1 MSVNMEN
8 TKTRDIADAILKLK
22 ETMVDQRAMD
32 NNDNYSSTIS
42 KDIKVWRHN
51 LIDIYANSI
60 INDLETSYENLKN
73 WGEQAVNLLIDLD
86 LPLDIAI
93 EEIRNYRDRIGE
105 IIKNEAEKQELSYT
119 DFYEV
124 LSRFNSVVD
133 RAVHWLSISYSR
145 KYYTRIHA
153 AESVALE
160 LSVPVIKVTDTIGI
174 LPLVGDIDTKRA
186 HELMDKALVKGSQL
200 GLDHI
205 ILDLSGVP
213 IIDTMVAD
221 RIFKVIDALGLSG
234 ISATL
239 TGIRPEIAQTM
250 TNLGINISTI
260 PIYSSLH
267 IAMKTLQNH

>member
-1 MSVNMEN
+1 LSVNMEN
-8 TKTRDIADAILKLK
+8 TKMMGIAEAIHSLK
-22 ETMVDQRAMD
+22 ENMVDQRAVD
-32 NNDNYSSTIS
+32 NHDNYSSKIS
-42 KDIKVWRHN
+42 KDLKVWRHN
-51 LIDIYANSI
+51 LIDIYAQSI
-60 INDLETSYENLKN
+60 NNDLETSYEKLKK
-73 WGEQAVNLLIDLD
+73 WGEQAVDLLIELD

-93 EEIRNYRDRIGE
+93 EEIRNYRDRIGK
-105 IIKNEAEKQELSYT
+105 IIRDEAEKQQLSYT
-119 DFYEV
+119 EFYDV

-133 RAVHWLSISYSR
+133 RAIHWLSISYSK
-145 KYYTRIHA
+145 KYYSRIHA

-160 LSVPVIKVTDTIGI
+160 LSVPVIKVTETIGI

-234 ISATL
+234 ISAIL

-250 TNLGINISTI
+250 INLGINISNI

-267 IAMKTLQNH
+267 IAMKALQE

>member
-1 MSVNMEN
+1 MLNMEN
-8 TKTRDIADAILKLK
+8 TKTKDIADAILSLK
-22 ETMVDQRAMD
+22 EKMVEQRVVD
-32 NNDNYSSTIS
+32 NQDNYSNTIS
-42 KDIKVWRHN
+42 KDIKIWRHN
-51 LIDIYANSI
+51 LIEIYAQSI
-60 INDLETSYENLKN
+60 TDNLETSYENLRV
-73 WGEQAVNLLIDLD
+73 WGEQAVNLLIDLE

-93 EEIRNYRDRIGE
+93 EEIRNYRDKIGE
-105 IIKNEAEKQELSYT
+105 IIRDEAEKQKLSYT
-119 DFYEV
+119 EFYNV
-124 LSRFNSVVD
+124 LSQFNSVVD
-133 RAVHWLSISYSR
+133 RAVHWLSISYSK
-145 KYYTRIHA
+145 KYYSRIHA

-186 HELMDKALVKGSQL
+186 QELMDKALIKGSQL

-250 TNLGINISTI
+250 INLGIDISNI

-267 IAMKTLQNH
+267 IAMKALQD

>member
-8 TKTRDIADAILKLK
+8 TKMNDIAQSILKLK
-22 ETMVDQRAMD
+22 DEMVDQRAID
-32 NNDNYSSTIS
+32 NKDNYSNAIS
-42 KDIKVWRHN
+42 RELTEWRHN
-51 LIDIYANSI
+51 LINIYAKSI
-60 INDLETSYENLKN
+60 TESLDESYEHLNE

-93 EEIRNYRDRIGE
+93 EEIRNYRDRIGK
-105 IIKNEAEKQELSYT
+105 IISEEAEKQQLSYIE
-119 DFYEV
+119 FYNV

-133 RAVHWLSISYSR
+133 RAVHWLSISYSK
-145 KYYTRIHA
+145 KYYSRIYA

-186 HELMDKALVKGSQL
+186 HELMDKALIKGSEL

-221 RIFKVIDALGLSG
+221 RIFKVIAALGLSG
-234 ISATL
+234 INAIL

-250 TNLGINISTI
+250 INLGINISTI

-267 IAMKTLQNH
+267 IAMKELQE

>member
-1 MSVNMEN
+1 LSVNMEN
-8 TKTRDIADAILKLK
+8 TKMMGIAEAILSLK
-22 ETMVDQRAMD
+22 ENMVDQRAVD
-32 NNDNYSSTIS
+32 NHDNYSSKIS
-42 KDIKVWRHN
+42 KDLKVWRHN
-51 LIDIYANSI
+51 LIDIYAQSI
-60 INDLETSYENLKN
+60 NNDLETSYEKFKK
-73 WGEQAVNLLIDLD
+73 WGEQAVDLLIELD

-93 EEIRNYRDRIGE
+93 EEIRNYRNRIGK
-105 IIKNEAEKQELSYT
+105 IIRDEVEKQQLSYT
-119 DFYEV
+119 EFYDV

-133 RAVHWLSISYSR
+133 RAVHWLSISYSK
-145 KYYTRIHA
+145 KYYSRIHA

-160 LSVPVIKVTDTIGI
+160 LSVPVIKVTETIGI

-234 ISATL
+234 ISAIL

-250 TNLGINISTI
+250 INLGINISNI

-267 IAMKTLQNH
+267 IAMKALQE

>member
-1 MSVNMEN
+1 LSVNMEN
-8 TKTRDIADAILKLK
+8 TKMMGIAEAILSLK
-22 ETMVDQRAMD
+22 ENMVDQRAVD
-32 NNDNYSSTIS
+32 NHDNYSSKIS
-42 KDIKVWRHN
+42 KDLKVWRHN
-51 LIDIYANSI
+51 LIDIYAQSI
-60 INDLETSYENLKN
+60 NNDLETSYEKLKK
-73 WGEQAVNLLIDLD
+73 WGEQAVDLLIELD

-93 EEIRNYRDRIGE
+93 EEIRNYRDRIGK
-105 IIKNEAEKQELSYT
+105 IIRDEAEKQQLSYT
-119 DFYEV
+119 EFYDV

-133 RAVHWLSISYSR
+133 RAVHWLSISYSK
-145 KYYTRIHA
+145 KYYSRIHA

-160 LSVPVIKVTDTIGI
+160 LSVPVIKVTETIGI

-186 HELMDKALVKGSQL
+186 RELMDKALVKGSQL

-250 TNLGINISTI
+250 INLGINISNI

-267 IAMKTLQNH
+267 IAMKALQE

>member
-1 MSVNMEN
+1 LSVNIEN
-8 TKTRDIADAILKLK
+8 TKMNDIAQSIIKLK
-22 ETMVDQRAMD
+22 DEMADQRAFD
-32 NNDNYSSTIS
+32 NKDNYSNAIS
-42 KDIKVWRHN
+42 GELKEWRHN
-51 LIDIYANSI
+51 LINIYAQSI
-60 INDLETSYENLKN
+60 TESLDTSYDHINK

-93 EEIRNYRDRIGE
+93 EEIRNYRDKIGK
-105 IIKNEAEKQELSYT
+105 IISEEAEAQQLTYIE
-119 DFYEV
+119 FYNV

-133 RAVHWLSISYSR
+133 RAVHWLSISYSK
-145 KYYTRIHA
+145 KYYSRIYA

-186 HELMDKALVKGSQL
+186 HELMDKALIKGSEL

-234 ISATL
+234 IHAIL

-250 TNLGINISTI
+250 INLGINISTI

-267 IAMKTLQNH
+267 IAMKALQE

>member
-1 MSVNMEN
+1 MNMEN
-8 TKTRDIADAILKLK
+8 TKMMGIAEAILSLK
-22 ETMVDQRAMD
+22 ESMVDQRAVD
-32 NNDNYSSTIS
+32 NHDNYSSKIS
-42 KDIKVWRHN
+42 KDLKVWRHN
-51 LIDIYANSI
+51 LIDIYAQSI
-60 INDLETSYENLKN
+60 NNDLETSYIKLKK
-73 WGEQAVNLLIDLD
+73 WGEQAVDLLIELD

-93 EEIRNYRDRIGE
+93 EEIRNYRDRIGK
-105 IIKNEAEKQELSYT
+105 IIRDEAEKQQLSYT
-119 DFYEV
+119 EFYDV

-133 RAVHWLSISYSR
+133 RAVHWLSISYSK
-145 KYYTRIHA
+145 KYYSRIHA

-186 HELMDKALVKGSQL
+186 HELMDKALVKGTQL
-200 GLDHI
+200 ELDHI

-234 ISATL
+234 ISAIL

-250 TNLGINISTI
+250 INLGINISNI

-267 IAMKTLQNH
+267 IAMKTLQE

>member
-1 MSVNMEN
+1 MSINMEN
-8 TKTRDIADAILKLK
+8 TKTKDIAYAILSLK
-22 ETMVDQRAMD
+22 EKMAEQRAVD
-32 NNDNYSSTIS
+32 NRDNYSNKIS
-42 KDIKVWRHN
+42 KDLKEWRHN
-51 LIDIYANSI
+51 LIDIYAQSI
-60 INDLETSYENLKN
+60 TDDLETSYEHLKK
-73 WGEQAVNLLIDLD
+73 WGEKAVNLLIDVE

-93 EEIRNYRDRIGE
+93 DEIRNYRDQIGK
-105 IIKNEAEKQELSYT
+105 IIRDEAEKQQLSYSE
-119 DFYEV
+119 FYYV
-124 LSRFNSVVD
+124 ISQFNSVVD
-133 RAVHWLSISYSR
+133 RAVHWLSVSYSK
-145 KYYTRIHA
+145 KYYSTIHA

-160 LSVPVIKVTDTIGI
+160 LSVPVIKVTETIGI

-186 HELMDKALVKGSQL
+186 HELMDKALVKGAQME
-200 GLDHI
+200 LDHI

-250 TNLGINISTI
+250 INLGINISNI

-267 IAMKTLQNH
+267 IAMKALQD